1 MSARDPARA
10 GAPGTFSWGGL
21 RPSRVRTA
29 RRDLGARRSEK
40 DRRRVRFESDAV
52 QNGRLPRHRGPAG
65 RAGRRRVRRR
75 DGKRNEGNGGGAGGK
90 DREPVGDGGTPLAK
104 KDGTGVWSG
113 RPGGEQKDLGWVRA
127 STVGLRRPGVD
138 RRPGAAEPNQH
149 AQRRQEQPKT
159 AHEEEICPTV
169 HSVRVSSG
177 GPEYGPHGGGC
188 QPEVPGIAGVGSGG
202 RRPAITRPQGRRRD
216 DLGLD
221 RASHAAGGEAAQV
234 DGVSHSL
241 PEQQAIASTPEP
253 GWRSRTRADGAGRNP
268 ASPDPSQRGTWPG
281 PARR

>member
-10 GAPGTFSWGGL
+10 GTPGTFSWGGL

-29 RRDLGARRSEK
+29 RRGLGARRSEK
-40 DRRRVRFESDAV
+40 GRRRVRFESDAV
-52 QNGRLPRHRGPAG
+52 QNGRLPCHRGPAG
-65 RAGRRRVRRR
+65 RAGRRRVRWR
-75 DGKRNEGNGGGAGGK
+75 DGKRDEGNGGVVGGK
-90 DREPVGDGGTPLAK
+90 DREPVGDRGTCLAE

-127 STVGLRRPGVD
+127 SAVGPCRPGVD
-138 RRPGAAEPNQH
+138 WGPGAAEPNQH

-169 HSVRVSSG
+169 HPVRVSSG

-188 QPEVPGIAGVGSGG
+188 QPEVPGIAGAGSGG
-202 RRPAITRPQGRRRD
+202 RRPAVARPKGRRRD

-221 RASHAAGGEAAQV
+221 HASHAAGGEATQV

-241 PEQQAIASTPEP
+241 PEPQAIASA
-253 GWRSRTRADGAGRNP
+253 R
-268 ASPDPSQRGTWPG
+268 G